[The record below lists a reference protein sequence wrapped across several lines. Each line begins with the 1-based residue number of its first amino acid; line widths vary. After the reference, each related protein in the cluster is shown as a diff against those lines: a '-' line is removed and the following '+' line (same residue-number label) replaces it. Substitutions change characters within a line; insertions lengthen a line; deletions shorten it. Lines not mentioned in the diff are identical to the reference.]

1 VERPVRAGI
10 FVEPSVKMN
19 SAPQGRHIK
28 KTNMANTCPQIY
40 IHVVFAVEYDRKYIF
55 KTDEH

>member
-1 VERPVRAGI
+1 
-10 FVEPSVKMN
+10 
-19 SAPQGRHIK
+19 
-28 KTNMANTCPQIY
+28 MANTCPQIY